1 MIFGKPALYAPNT
14 TITASWAKTCTTV
27 ILPIAGSPSGEMRTA
42 LMSWRLNMLAVVKK
56 PPIEFTVRGK
66 IPDKYLK
73 LLKKDFGPALSVFE
87 DEETMPVTE
96 MDWYKEIK
104 EKETPGDTLRFYR
117 RLHKMTQESL
127 AAQISVTKQKISN
140 MEHNAK
146 PISRKTAYQL
156 SEIFRISPGRFI

>member
-1 MIFGKPALYAPNT
+1 
-14 TITASWAKTCTTV
+14 
-27 ILPIAGSPSGEMRTA
+27 
-42 LMSWRLNMLAVVKK
+42 MLAVVKK
-56 PPIEFTVRGK
+56 PPIEFTVQGE

-73 LLKKDFGPALSVFE
+73 LLKKDFGPALSVFG
-87 DEETMPVTE
+87 DGETMPVTE

-117 RLHKMTQESL
+117 RLHEMTQEDL
-127 AAQISVTKQKISN
+127 AARIGVTKQKISN

-156 SEIFRISPGRFI
+156 SEIFGIRPGRFI

>member
-1 MIFGKPALYAPNT
+1 
-14 TITASWAKTCTTV
+14 
-27 ILPIAGSPSGEMRTA
+27 
-42 LMSWRLNMLAVVKK
+42 MSWRLNMLAVVKK
-56 PPIEFTVRGK
+56 PPIEFTVQGE

-87 DEETMPVTE
+87 DGETMPVTE
-96 MDWYKEIK
+96 MDWYREMK

-117 RLHKMTQESL
+117 TLHKMTQEDL
-127 AAQISVTKQKISN
+127 AVRIGVTKQKISN

-156 SEIFRISPGRFI
+156 SEVFEISPGRFI